1 MQTSIRTI
9 NVTKAS
15 VNVFVDLIDMK
26 YPSVDIFQN
35 FLENCTDTAAEILKM
50 CLKIKFNI
58 STLKQFHRTTSNL
71 KLGNQNL

>member
-9 NVTKAS
+9 NVTKSS
-15 VNVFVDLIDMK
+15 VNVFLGLIDMK

-35 FLENCTDTAAEILKM
+35 FLENCTDTVEILKIR
-50 CLKIKFNI
+50 LKIKLNI
-58 STLKQFHRTTSNL
+58 SILKQFHRTTSNL

>member
-9 NVTKAS
+9 NVTKSS

-26 YPSVDIFQN
+26 YASMDIFQN
-35 FLENCTDTAAEILKM
+35 FLDNCTDTAAEILKM

-58 STLKQFHRTTSNL
+58 CILKQLHKTTSNL

>member
-9 NVTKAS
+9 YVTKSS

-50 CLKIKFNI
+50 CLKIKLNI
-58 STLKQFHRTTSNL
+58 SILKQFHRTT
-71 KLGNQNL
+71 K

>member
-9 NVTKAS
+9 NVTKSS

-58 STLKQFHRTTSNL
+58 SILKEFRRTTSNL

>member
-9 NVTKAS
+9 YVTKSS

-58 STLKQFHRTTSNL
+58 SILKQFHRTTSFL

>member
-9 NVTKAS
+9 YVTKSS

-26 YPSVDIFQN
+26 YSSVDIFQN
-35 FLENCTDTAAEILKM
+35 FLDNCTDTAAEILKM
-50 CLKIKFNI
+50 CLKINFNI
-58 STLKQFHRTTSNL
+58 SILKQFHRTTSNL